1 MARKV
6 VTEQRVV
13 EKVDY
18 EIRRKSIVKEEP
30 ILELNN
36 VEVVYDKYILVLKGL
51 SMSIR
56 RGSITALL
64 GPNGAGK
71 STTLKAIS
79 GLLKLERGE
88 VTRGHIRFNGENIEN
103 RDPLTIVRKGIVHVL
118 ENRHVFE
125 ELTVKENLVAASYL
139 SPTGKV
145 DFDYIYNYF
154 PQLKLR
160 ENVRA
165 GYLSGGEQQM
175 LAIARALVA
184 KPKLLLLD
192 EPSLG
197 LAPKVVDELYG
208 IIKRIN
214 EEEGITILLVEQN
227 ATVAFEI
234 ADYGYIMENGRIVLD
249 GEISELRENE
259 DVKEFYMGLKGSS
272 RKNFRSAKYYKR
284 KKRWY

>member
-1 MARKV
+1 MVRKV
-6 VTEQRVV
+6 IAKQRTIGKVEQPAYSRT
-13 EKVDY
+13 
-18 EIRRKSIVKEEP
+18 IAKEEI

-56 RGSITALL
+56 KGSITALL

-88 VTRGHIRFNGENIEN
+88 VTRGYIKFNGENIEN
-103 RDPLTIVRKGIVHVL
+103 KDPLTIVRKGIVHVL

-125 ELTVKENLVAASYL
+125 ELTVKENLIAASYL
-139 SPTGKV
+139 SPTGEV

-197 LAPKVVDELYG
+197 LAPKIVDELYS

-214 EEEGITILLVEQN
+214 EEEKITILLVEQN
-227 ATVAFEI
+227 AAVAFEI

-249 GEISELRENE
+249 GDVKELRENE
-259 DVKEFYMGLKGSS
+259 DVKEFYMGIKGSS
-272 RKNFRSAKYYKR
+272 RKNFRLAKYYKR

>member
-1 MARKV
+1 MVGKVIVERKV
-6 VTEQRVV
+6 KAKEVFGKP
-13 EKVDY
+13 EKISED
-18 EIRRKSIVKEEP
+18 IL
-30 ILELNN
+30 LELNN

-51 SMSIR
+51 SMKVR
-56 RGSITALL
+56 KGSITALL

-71 STTLKAIS
+71 TTTLKAIS

-88 VTRGHIRFNGENIEN
+88 VTRGYIKFNGENIEN
-103 RDPLTIVRKGIVHVL
+103 KDPIAIVKKGIVHVL

-125 ELTVKENLVAASYL
+125 ELTVKENLIAANYL
-139 SPTGKV
+139 SPTGEI
-145 DFDYIYNYF
+145 DFDYIYAYF

-197 LAPKVVDELYG
+197 LAPRVVEELYQ
-208 IIKRIN
+208 IIKTIN
-214 EEEGITILLVEQN
+214 EKEGITILLVEQN
-227 ATVAFEI
+227 ALVAFEI
-234 ADYGYIMENGRIVLD
+234 ADYGYVMESGRIVLD
-249 GEISELRENE
+249 GAVSELKENE
-259 DVKEFYMGLKGSS
+259 DVKEFYMGIKGSS
-272 RKNFRSAKYYKR
+272 RKNFRLAKYYRR

>member
-1 MARKV
+1 MARQV
-6 VTEQRVV
+6 VI
-13 EKVDY
+13 EKQF
-18 EIRRKSIVKEEP
+18 RRKMEEKKTKHER
-30 ILELNN
+30 ILLELNN

-51 SMSIR
+51 SMR
-56 RGSITALL
+56 VYEGSITALL

-71 STTLKAIS
+71 STTLKTIS

-88 VTRGHIRFNGENIEN
+88 VTRGYIKFDGENIEN
-103 RDPLTIVRKGIVHVL
+103 KDPIFTVKKGIVHVL

-139 SPTGKV
+139 SPTGGV
-145 DFDYIYNYF
+145 NFNHIYHYF
-154 PQLKLR
+154 PQLKHR

-197 LAPKVVDELYG
+197 LAPKIVEELYE
-208 IIKRIN
+208 IIRRIS
-214 EEEGITILLVEQN
+214 EKEGITILLVEQN
-227 ATVAFEI
+227 ATTAFNI

-249 GEISELRENE
+249 GPVSELKENN
-259 DVKEFYMGLKGSS
+259 DVKEFYMGIKDSM
-272 RKNFRSAKYYKR
+272 RKNFKNAKYYKR

>member
-88 VTRGHIRFNGENIEN
+88 VTRGHIRFNGENI
-103 RDPLTIVRKGIVHVL
+103 